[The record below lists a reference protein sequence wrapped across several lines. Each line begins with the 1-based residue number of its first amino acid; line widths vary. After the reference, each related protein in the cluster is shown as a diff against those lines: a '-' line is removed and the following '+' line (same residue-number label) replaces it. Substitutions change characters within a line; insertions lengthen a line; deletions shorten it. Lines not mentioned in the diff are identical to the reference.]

1 MHELFM
7 SNVAAA
13 AVVQG
18 CRLLGPSDVMEIQ
31 QGDQVNLHSDAGTF
45 QVIGV
50 DGEHDRCWVRRWPME
65 PKLGSPV
72 FEVSLQQISAVGLQ
86 IPKVG
91 PRMS

>member
-7 SNVAAA
+7 SNATADAA
-13 AVVQG
+13 VQG
-18 CRLLGPSDVMEIQ
+18 CRLLGPLTAMDIQ
-31 QGDQVNLHSDAGTF
+31 QGDQVNLHSDAGIF

-72 FEVSLQQISAVGLQ
+72 FEVSLQQISAVGL
-86 IPKVG
+86 
-91 PRMS
+91 

>member
-1 MHELFM
+1 MHEVFM

-13 AVVQG
+13 AAVQG
-18 CRLLGPSDVMEIQ
+18 CRLLEPSDVMEIQ

-65 PKLGSPV
+65 SKLGSPV
-72 FEVSLQQISAVGLQ
+72 FEVSLQQISAVGL
-86 IPKVG
+86 
-91 PRMS
+91 

>member
-7 SNVAAA
+7 SNATADTA
-13 AVVQG
+13 VQG
-18 CRLLGPSDVMEIQ
+18 CRLIEPADAMDIQ

-72 FEVSLQQISAVGLQ
+72 FEVSLQQISAVEL
-86 IPKVG
+86 
-91 PRMS
+91 

>member
-7 SNVAAA
+7 SNATADTA
-13 AVVQG
+13 VQG
-18 CRLLGPSDVMEIQ
+18 CRLLEPADAMDIQ
-31 QGDQVNLHSDAGTF
+31 QGDQVNLHSDAGRF

-72 FEVSLQQISAVGLQ
+72 FEVSLRQISAVGL
-86 IPKVG
+86 
-91 PRMS
+91 

>member
-18 CRLLGPSDVMEIQ
+18 CKLLEPSDVMEIQ

-50 DGEHDRCWVRRWPME
+50 DGEHDRHEGHEDLDMCE
-65 PKLGSPV
+65 DAGAGKEIL
-72 FEVSLQQISAVGLQ
+72 I
-86 IPKVG
+86 
-91 PRMS
+91 

>member
-18 CRLLGPSDVMEIQ
+18 CRLLEPSDLMEIQ

-72 FEVSLQQISAVGLQ
+72 FEVSLQQIAAAGL
-86 IPKVG
+86 
-91 PRMS
+91 

>member
-1 MHELFM
+1 MHELLM

-18 CRLLGPSDVMEIQ
+18 CRLLEPSDVMEIQ

-65 PKLGSPV
+65 PKLGAPV
-72 FEVSLQQISAVGLQ
+72 FEVSLQQISAVGL
-86 IPKVG
+86 
-91 PRMS
+91 